1 MKIKKL
7 FILILFFIL
16 FSSSC
21 RNAFCFSKD
30 IHSYIT
36 SYLNFL
42 EPEILSKITKSNRGR
57 DTIVFIWRKS
67 DKWHF
72 NDCDFLGAS
81 KNIRKTYDKIIENF
95 NPENTSPDFKGAAA
109 KFGML
114 LHAVQDFYSHSNWV
128 EINYNGSHKEVPIFE
143 TGIGKWPILKPW
155 SLHNNVVIVQGKTNS
170 KDFKQNYKEFIWNA
184 AEKSA
189 TIVTKDS
196 MEKDGLVT
204 GKVYYLRFFYSP
216 FFHKC
221 PKESKALHW
230 DPIHD
235 VNEIHKDDKK
245 SKNKLE
251 YHEASIDTA
260 IAQTL
265 HEWKR
270 LVNLVYIS
278 YGKRG
283 VEILKKNWIRDTE
296 IAGRICPDL
305 KTILNDEKNIIFK

>member
-1 MKIKKL
+1 MKIKNL
-7 FILILFFIL
+7 IVSVVFFILIT
-16 FSSSC
+16 SSC
-21 RNAFCFSKD
+21 RNAFSFSKD

-72 NDCDFLGAS
+72 NDCDFLGTS
-81 KNIRKTYDKIIENF
+81 KNIRKTYNSVIENF
-95 NPENTSPDFKGAAA
+95 DPENKTPDFKGAAV

-128 EINYNGSHKEVPIFE
+128 EMNYKDSQREVPIFE
-143 TGIGKWPILKPW
+143 NGILEWPILTPW
-155 SLHNNVVIVQGKTNS
+155 SMHNGVVIVQGKSNS
-170 KDFKQNYKEFIWNA
+170 KVFKQNFKKIIWNA
-184 AEKSA
+184 TEKSA
-189 TIVTKDS
+189 TIVTEDNK
-196 MEKDGLVT
+196 EKDGLVT

-216 FFHKC
+216 FCHKC

-235 VNEIHKDDKK
+235 INEIHKDDKK
-245 SKNKLE
+245 SKNKIE
-251 YHEASIDTA
+251 YHEVAIDTA

-270 LVNLVYIS
+270 LVNLVYVS

-283 VEILKKNWIRDTE
+283 VEILERNWVRDKE
-296 IAGRICPDL
+296 IIGLISPSPSSPQDQ
-305 KTILNDEKNIIFK
+305 

>member
-1 MKIKKL
+1 MKTKNLLIL
-7 FILILFFIL
+7 IVVFILIT
-16 FSSSC
+16 SSC
-21 RNAFCFSKD
+21 RNAFSFSKE

-57 DTIVFIWRKS
+57 DTLIFIWRKS

-72 NDCDFLGAS
+72 NDCDFLGTS
-81 KNIRKTYDKIIENF
+81 KNIRKTYDKVIENF
-95 NPENTSPDFKGAAA
+95 DPENKAPDFKGAAV

-128 EINYNGSHKEVPIFE
+128 EMNYKSPQEVIPIFE
-143 TGIGKWPILKPW
+143 SGIKEWPILTPW
-155 SLHNNVVIVQGKTNS
+155 GLYNGVVIVQGKTNS
-170 KDFKQNYKEFIWNA
+170 KDFKQNFKEIIWNST
-184 AEKSA
+184 EKNA
-189 TIVTKDS
+189 TIVTKNGES
-196 MEKDGLVT
+196 KKGLVT

-216 FFHKC
+216 FCHKC

-245 SKNKLE
+245 SKNRLE
-251 YHEASIDTA
+251 YHEVAINTA
-260 IAQTL
+260 ITQTL

-270 LVNLVYIS
+270 LVNLVYVS
-278 YGKRG
+278 YGGKG
-283 VEILKKNWIRDTE
+283 LAILEKNWVRDQDT
-296 IAGRICPDL
+296 GRTLLGQISP
-305 KTILNDEKNIIFK
+305 